1 MTELLTISSYKTL
14 VIGVCFLGF
23 IISLNL
29 LFPVAMYLDATSNPF
44 VSLSIMKNK
53 SEYKNEIV
61 NDGHLK
67 CDPKRKIAFQKT
79 HKCASTTIQNI
90 LLRFGRANSLNFVLP
105 PGGSPLDQ
113 SIPFK
118 RSMIKETLWEKA
130 GLEYDIFLLHSMWNQ
145 KEIANTLSDHGDVFY
160 FSFIR
165 DPAVRFRSRW
175 DYNSLDRKYN
185 KTIEEYALEAAKET
199 DITLQK
205 RRIGFNQI
213 LHDFG
218 LPYEAMN
225 DQEKIENK
233 IKEIDETFDLILL
246 ADNDYFNDSI
256 ILLKDALC
264 WEYKDM
270 INFQLNSKNE
280 KLVTSLSPRA
290 YKALKGNQLSMVIRD
305 ELGG

>member
-1 MTELLTISSYKTL
+1 MS
-14 VIGVCFLGF
+14 
-23 IISLNL
+23 
-29 LFPVAMYLDATSNPF
+29 
-44 VSLSIMKNK
+44 NK

-61 NDGHLK
+61 NDRHLK
-67 CDPKRKIAFQKT
+67 CDPKRKVAFQKT
-79 HKCASTTIQNI
+79 HKCASTTIQNL
-90 LLRFGRANSLNFVLP
+90 LLRFGRVNNLNFVLP
-105 PGGSPLDQ
+105 PKKSPLNQ
-113 SIPFK
+113 SIPFE
-118 RSMIKETLWEKA
+118 RSMINETLWEKV

-165 DPAVRFRSRW
+165 DPAVQFRSRW
-175 DYNSLDRKYN
+175 DYDSLDRKYN
-185 KTIEEYALEAAKET
+185 KTIEEYALAASKET
-199 DITLQK
+199 NITMQK
-205 RRIGFNQI
+205 RMIGFNQI

-218 LPYEAMN
+218 FPYEAMH
-225 DQEKIENK
+225 DRVKIEDK

-246 ADNDYFNDSI
+246 ADYYYFNDSI

-290 YKALKGNQLSMVIRD
+290 YQTLKGNKLSIVSTTKPIEIFSQDMIV
-305 ELGG
+305 